1 MKTLIVEDNPVNS
14 LFVQKILAVTGE
26 CDVASDGHEAIQYF
40 SDAIEENKPYDVVCL
55 DIVMPGLDGQEV
67 LKKIRHLET
76 EKGINI
82 SDEAKVIMLT
92 SVDDPDIIKET
103 VKQGASDYL
112 VKPILKDDL
121 LDKIRAFGFIS

>member
-1 MKTLIVEDNPVNS
+1 MKALIVEDNPVNS
-14 LFVQKILAVTGE
+14 LFVQKILSVTGE
-26 CDVASDGHEAIQYF
+26 CDVASNGHEAIQYF

-55 DIVMPGLDGQEV
+55 DIVMPGLDGQKV
-67 LKKIRHLET
+67 LKEIRRLET
-76 EKGINI
+76 DKGIKS

-103 VKQGASDYL
+103 IEQGASDYL

-121 LDKIRAFGFIS
+121 LEKIRAFGFIS